1 MKVLLVP
8 MADMA
13 ETSGPSNRC
22 RLLAE
27 GFIDAGI
34 EAATC
39 MAKDMNY
46 KPI

>member
-1 MKVLLVP
+1 MRILIVP
-8 MADMA
+8 MAAMA
-13 ETSGPSNRC
+13 ETSGPTGRC
-22 RLLAE
+22 KLLAE
-27 GFIDAGI
+27 GFKDAGI